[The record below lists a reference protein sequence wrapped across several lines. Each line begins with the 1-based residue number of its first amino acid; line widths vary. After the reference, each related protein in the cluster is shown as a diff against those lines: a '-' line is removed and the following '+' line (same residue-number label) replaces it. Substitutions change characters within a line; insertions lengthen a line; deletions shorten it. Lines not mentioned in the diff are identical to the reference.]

1 MPQLPD
7 EGRDERRHVRC
18 QGAGMTGLSVGY
30 AVLQLIHATDIS
42 LYALVDGLQY
52 ERCFGEPLFFQQHI
66 TAPLFDRPPD
76 SRIAFA
82 GPWLIRIGDM
92 TGSQEKLAVLEAA
105 LPSVSWLATATA
117 AQTLVIH
124 LQQNMNIVLPDG
136 QAALLRLQD
145 PRVLLRLA
153 GTLDS
158 QQHHRLTAPV
168 HEWTTTVDGKPWS
181 FKQRTFLC

>member
-1 MPQLPD
+1 M
-7 EGRDERRHVRC
+7 
-18 QGAGMTGLSVGY
+18 
-30 AVLQLIHATDIS
+30 
-42 LYALVDGLQY
+42 
-52 ERCFGEPLFFQQHI
+52 
-66 TAPLFDRPPD
+66 PD

-82 GPWLIRIGDM
+82 GPWLIRMSDM
-92 TGSQEKLAVLEAA
+92 TGSQEKLEVLEAA
-105 LPSVSWLATATA
+105 LPAVSWLATATA

-145 PRVLLRLA
+145 PRVQFRLA

-158 QQHHRLTAPV
+158 QQHNRLTAPV
-168 HEWTTTVDGKPWS
+168 QEWTTTVDGKPWS